1 MQSDGLL
8 IQSQFPLL
16 LCRVLTATCNNK
28 CQCPHCGRVWTNA
41 DNNIEQSLY
50 VFYHIPSPHFPCFSI
65 KLLGQLQKKIKVWVK
80 LTSQCCLASSH
91 GTQLAMISEKS
102 SIHHLCL
109 RLQVTR
115 MHIRRVFLSF
125 YLILLESSFTM
136 SHSLARHFT
145 YKMMHANR

>member
-50 VFYHIPSPHFPCFSI
+50 VFYHIPSPRFPCFSI
-65 KLLGQLQKKIKVWVK
+65 KLLQKKIKVWVK

-91 GTQLAMISEKS
+91 GTQLAMITGKIINPS
-102 SIHHLCL
+102 SLFEATSDET
-109 RLQVTR
+109 TR
-115 MHIRRVFLSF
+115 CENAHSARVPV
-125 YLILLESSFTM
+125 LESSFTM

-145 YKMMHANR
+145 YKMMHAHR